1 MTIGVLID
9 DILLRVMG
17 GNTSD
22 DMQIEREQV
31 AHWLAINRDMLVKA
45 KLDEDLKNGRQLD
58 SFYIEREVYKI
69 PEIEATDGIE
79 DPDENIYIEL
89 LKKPLS
95 LNKDLGVLNVWTEE
109 FIPVS
114 KARIENFAWVQ
125 DLKYAKPSINHLVYY
140 RLNGKIFIKGLTY
153 KNLHLDNFIVDY
165 IPSMADQAL
174 EETDDIK
181 ITDDLIPPLLEI
193 VEDIARRELYGI
205 QDQMNDGVPPTPQ
218 TQLDVDKL
226 KEPK

>member
-45 KLDEDLKNGRQLD
+45 KLDEDIKNGRQLD

-69 PEIEATDGIE
+69 PALEETEGVE

-95 LNKDLGVLNVWTEE
+95 LNKDSGILNVLTEE

-125 DLKYAKPSINHLVYY
+125 DLKYAKPSTNHLVYY
-140 RLNGKIFIKGLTY
+140 RLNDKIFIKGLSY
-153 KNLHLDNFIVDY
+153 KNLDLDNFIVDY

-174 EETDDIK
+174 TEADDIK
-181 ITDDLIPPLLEI
+181 VTDDLIPPLLEI